1 MRIAVVE
8 DDPGVRALIARV
20 LSEAGHAPE
29 VFASGDEF
37 LKTRRPS
44 LFDVVVSDLVMEGA
58 GGLEVL
64 QACRAESEPAE
75 VLLVTGHATVRSAVE
90 AMRLGAFDYLAK
102 PFDPRELRHRVE
114 QAFES
119 RRLRR
124 EVQALARE
132 IRRRLDPVPLVAESP
147 AMKEALSRARKAAA
161 TSSTVLLLGETGT
174 GKEVVARYIQAAG
187 PRADKTCLTVNCA
200 ALAEELLESELFG
213 HAAGAF
219 PGARAVRRG
228 LFEEADGGTL
238 FLDQVT
244 SMSPAAQAKMLRVV
258 EEGTVRRVG
267 EARPIP
273 VDVRILAAT
282 NRDIR
287 AAVAAGQFRED
298 LFFRLSVVTLS
309 VPPLRERREDIEP
322 LSLAFLAESAR
333 RLGRP
338 LAFAPGALETFR
350 RYAFP
355 GNVRELRYAIEQ
367 AAVLSEDGV
376 LRATDFPFAASSGSG
391 ARGPRRSRPVA
402 EEVPPERLEQALR
415 EQGGNRVRAAK
426 ALGIS
431 RATLYRLLESAAA
444 GSGGKRRPLSIR

>member
-8 DDPGVRALIARV
+8 DDPAVRSLMARA
-20 LSEAGHAPE
+20 LSEAGNAPE
-29 VFASGDEF
+29 VFAGGNEF
-37 LKTRRPS
+37 LNAGGPA

-58 GGLEVL
+58 DGLDVL

-102 PFDPRELRHRVE
+102 PFDPQELRHRVE

-124 EVQALARE
+124 EVRALARE
-132 IRRRLDPVPLVAESP
+132 IQRRRDPVPLIADSP
-147 AMKEALSRARKAAA
+147 AMKKFLARAVKAAA
-161 TSSTVLLLGETGT
+161 TSSTVLLLGETGS
-174 GKEVVARYIQAAG
+174 GKEVIARHIQATG
-187 PRADKTCLTVNCA
+187 PRAARAYLTVNCA

-213 HAAGAF
+213 HARGAF
-219 PGARAVRRG
+219 PGAHAVRRG

-244 SMSPAAQAKMLRVV
+244 SMSPAAQAMMLRVV
-258 EEGTVRRVG
+258 EEGVVRRVG
-267 EARPIP
+267 ETRLIP

-287 AAVAAGQFRED
+287 SAIAAGQFRQD

-309 VPPLRERREDIEP
+309 VAPLPEKRKDIET
-322 LSLAFLAESAR
+322 LSRAFLAESSR

-338 LAFAPGALETFR
+338 LRFAPGVLETFR
-350 RYAFP
+350 GYAFP

-376 LRATDFPFAASSGSG
+376 LRATDFPAASG
-391 ARGPRRSRPVA
+391 APRPRRARPIA
-402 EEVPPERLEQALR
+402 EEVPPERLEKALR
-415 EQGGNRVRAAK
+415 EQGGSRVRAAR

-431 RATLYRLLESAAA
+431 RATLYRLLEAGAA
-444 GSGGKRRPLSIR
+444 GAEPKRRP